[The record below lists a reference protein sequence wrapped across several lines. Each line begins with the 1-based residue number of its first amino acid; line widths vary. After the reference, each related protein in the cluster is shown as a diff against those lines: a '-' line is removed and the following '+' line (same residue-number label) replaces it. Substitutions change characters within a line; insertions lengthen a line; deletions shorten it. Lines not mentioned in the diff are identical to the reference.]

1 VQDPSLP
8 TSALQEPSLIDQ
20 GLQMMAFG
28 MGTVFV
34 FLTLLIFAT
43 KAMSALA
50 LRYFPEPTA
59 PATAAV
65 STRAGAS
72 ASEELNAT
80 LVAAITAAVHA
91 HRAKNDKR

>member
-1 VQDPSLP
+1 MQDSSLP
-8 TSALQEPSLIDQ
+8 TSAIQEPSLIDQ

-43 KAMSALA
+43 KAMSALTQ
-50 LRYFPEPTA
+50 RYFPEASDPTIGQA
-59 PATAAV
+59 
-65 STRAGAS
+65 SNGAS
-72 ASEELNAT
+72 SSAEQNAS

-91 HRAKNDKR
+91 HRAKHDKR